1 MKKITW
7 IICIVLAAVVGTF
20 IGTSLANRPSHLT
33 MPLVAQVEDAK
44 EITQTNKPLTQDTV
58 TLTLKKQD
66 KTDTQQDMA
75 GDAYKQGVTEQAI
88 SQKQDIVL
96 QDNEISQKQD
106 IILQEAE
113 VEQPQDERYIQRP
126 LFSSVYT
133 PQKDV
138 FEFEEIPI
146 EITRDIDA
154 VIAFIMGHP
163 VDQSTE
169 KVIMDAT
176 STVDVGLERQMKN
189 NKELFPI
196 AENSLSPEDYK
207 LYTWNKMRLEALEFG
222 VPWIQPSGGRWN
234 LQLDVVHDDTFA
246 DPDIWGEPQVDTT
259 ILPGRPQEVYQ
270 GVELLLDKR
279 FWVLKDYWK
288 PLDEGETDVGYDT
301 EIVIAGD
308 VSLKKYTDAV
318 IKSLFANYDAD
329 ALLQRIDLWRQLDWS
344 KIITGYRALW
354 TVPMRDGE
362 RVGDLY
368 FWYQI
373 IPDTIVP
380 QPIEIITIT
389 RYDEDW
395 LYGDGKSVE
404 EVLKEQGKW
413 AQ

>member
-1 MKKITW
+1 
-7 IICIVLAAVVGTF
+7 
-20 IGTSLANRPSHLT
+20 
-33 MPLVAQVEDAK
+33 
-44 EITQTNKPLTQDTV
+44 
-58 TLTLKKQD
+58 
-66 KTDTQQDMA
+66 
-75 GDAYKQGVTEQAI
+75 
-88 SQKQDIVL
+88 
-96 QDNEISQKQD
+96 
-106 IILQEAE
+106 
-113 VEQPQDERYIQRP
+113 
-126 LFSSVYT
+126 
-133 PQKDV
+133 
-138 FEFEEIPI
+138 
-146 EITRDIDA
+146 
-154 VIAFIMGHP
+154 
-163 VDQSTE
+163 
-169 KVIMDAT
+169 
-176 STVDVGLERQMKN
+176 
-189 NKELFPI
+189 
-196 AENSLSPEDYK
+196 
-207 LYTWNKMRLEALEFG
+207 
-222 VPWIQPSGGRWN
+222 

-246 DPDIWGEPQVDTT
+246 DPDIWGEPQVDTVT
-259 ILPGRPQEVYQ
+259 LPGRPQEVYQ

-301 EIVIAGD
+301 QIVIAGD

-368 FWYQI
+368 FWYQV

-389 RYDEDW
+389 RYDKDW

>member
-1 MKKITW
+1 VVATIFYKLSGGRAMKKITW

-20 IGTSLANRPSHLT
+20 IGTSLANQPSHLT
-33 MPLVAQVEDAK
+33 TPLVAQVEDAK

-58 TLTLKKQD
+58 TLTLQKQD
-66 KTDTQQDMA
+66 KTDTQQNMT
-75 GDAYKQGVTEQAI
+75 GDAHKQNVAEQAAT
-88 SQKQDIVL
+88 QEQDIVL

-106 IILQEAE
+106 IILQDAG
-113 VEQPQDERYIQRP
+113 VEQSQDERHIQRP
-126 LFSSVYT
+126 LFSSIYT

-163 VDQSTE
+163 VDQSAE

-246 DPDIWGEPQVDTT
+246 DPDIWGEPQVDTLT
-259 ILPGRPQEVYQ
+259 LPGRPQEVYQ

-279 FWVLKDYWK
+279 L
-288 PLDEGETDVGYDT
+288 LETVG
-301 EIVIAGD
+301 
-308 VSLKKYTDAV
+308 
-318 IKSLFANYDAD
+318 
-329 ALLQRIDLWRQLDWS
+329 
-344 KIITGYRALW
+344 
-354 TVPMRDGE
+354 
-362 RVGDLY
+362 
-368 FWYQI
+368 
-373 IPDTIVP
+373 
-380 QPIEIITIT
+380 
-389 RYDEDW
+389 
-395 LYGDGKSVE
+395 
-404 EVLKEQGKW
+404 
-413 AQ
+413 